1 MTAWEITAHQESI
14 IVAAGGPDPAT
25 GKYAGFITHGHER
38 NCRLLVS
45 TTPVYDTAEAAEE
58 AMRTVVADLV
68 AWAEND
74 QKTAET
80 RKFLDSPDVK
90 VAAEIATAVKGEGN

>member
-1 MTAWEITAHQESI
+1 VTGVSFGASLGSFGSGL
-14 IVAAGGPDPAT
+14 VPGP
-25 GKYAGFITHGHER
+25 
-38 NCRLLVS
+38 
-45 TTPVYDTAEAAEE
+45 
-58 AMRTVVADLV
+58 DLV